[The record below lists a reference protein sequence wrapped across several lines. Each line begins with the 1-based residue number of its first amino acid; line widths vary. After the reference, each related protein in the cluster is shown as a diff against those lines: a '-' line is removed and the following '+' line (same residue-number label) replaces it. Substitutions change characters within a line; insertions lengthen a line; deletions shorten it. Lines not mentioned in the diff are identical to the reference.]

1 MRTLELDA
9 VAKRYAVGDEVVRA
23 VDGVSLTV
31 APGEVVALYGPS
43 GSGKTTLLEL
53 AAGTQTPDAGT
64 VRFGGVDLATLSLAD
79 AARHRRALGFVFQ
92 RFYLHPG
99 TSALDN
105 AATKL
110 LFSGSSPRAARR
122 EAAVWLRRVGLER
135 RAAQPPAK
143 LSMGEQQR
151 VVIARALAGDPAL
164 ILADEPT
171 ASLDSERARAIL
183 TLLSGICR
191 ERGVGMLVAT
201 HDPDVA
207 EFADRV
213 CELRDGTLSERS
225 GPARGPSE
233 PVSGSRST

>member
-1 MRTLELDA
+1 MTTLELDA
-9 VAKRYAVGDEVVRA
+9 VVKRYAVGGEVVRA

-53 AAGTQTPDAGT
+53 AAGTQSPDDGA
-64 VRFGGVDLATLSLAD
+64 VRFGGVDLATLSRAE
-79 AARHRRALGFVFQ
+79 ATRHRRALGFVFQ

-105 AATKL
+105 AAMKL

-135 RAAQPPAK
+135 RTAHPPAK

-171 ASLDSERARAIL
+171 ASLDSERGRAIL
-183 TLLSGICR
+183 ALLSGICR
-191 ERGVGMLVAT
+191 ERSVGMLIAT
-201 HDPDVA
+201 HDPDA
-207 EFADRV
+207 AAFADRV
-213 CELRDGTLSERS
+213 CELRDGTLRERSSPGRTASER
-225 GPARGPSE
+225 
-233 PVSGSRST
+233 VSGSRPT